1 MADEPKDS
9 QSHHSLLTFQ
19 SRKNPALISLSQD
32 LRMDAFLKRR
42 INVFEEYL
50 IYL

>member
-9 QSHHSLLTFQ
+9 QGHHSLLTFQ
-19 SRKNPALISLSQD
+19 SRKNPALISLSQG
-32 LRMDAFLKRR
+32 LGMDAFHKRR
-42 INVFEEYL
+42 IDVFKEYL